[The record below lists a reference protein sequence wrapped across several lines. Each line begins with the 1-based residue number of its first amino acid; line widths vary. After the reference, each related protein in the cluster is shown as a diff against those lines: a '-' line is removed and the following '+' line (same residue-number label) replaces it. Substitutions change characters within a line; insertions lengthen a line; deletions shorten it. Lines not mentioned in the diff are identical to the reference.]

1 MSPSPNWPNIAP
13 GDRGVLNTMA
23 PGRMHLERI
32 VEVLP
37 KPSILWVRG
46 ADDQIVSD
54 QSFFDFGTLGKLGFV
69 PGWPGEDVCPPQQM
83 VTQTRAVLERY
94 QSRGG
99 SYREVVIADAG
110 HSPHIEQPERFR
122 EALFAHLQRR

>member
-1 MSPSPNWPNIAP
+1 
-13 GDRGVLNTMA
+13 
-23 PGRMHLERI
+23 MHLERI

-110 HSPHIEQPERFR
+110 HSPHIEQPEQFR
-122 EALFAHLQRR
+122 EAFFAHLQRR